1 MPMVILLCNAQF
13 AGNLTWP
20 PSSYLQICIAQ
31 VMSRSNVKRLSYLDS
46 TVLLLPPFLKP
57 GLYFCGLGIMLLL
70 LVYLSELAICKQP
83 LRTMYTDDVTEVLL
97 RMQVGGFC

>member
-1 MPMVILLCNAQF
+1 
-13 AGNLTWP
+13 
-20 PSSYLQICIAQ
+20 
-31 VMSRSNVKRLSYLDS
+31 
-46 TVLLLPPFLKP
+46 
-57 GLYFCGLGIMLLL
+57 MLLL